1 MATTTIYLSSTYEDL
16 KDYRSAVFDALRKSG
31 YHVIAM
37 EDYVA
42 ADQRPVDKCLKDVER
57 ADLYVGLFGFR
68 YGYVPPSHHNN
79 PNGLS
84 ITELEFWHA
93 ERLKKHPLTF
103 LADPKQA
110 GIPQQFVDAFTGD
123 GQSGQQIKRLRE
135 YLRIEKS
142 ASFFWAPHQLAS
154 LVQAAV
160 ASHLANN
167 PKPDSPT
174 VSQAPGPPTITW
186 DIEKQDSPY
195 PGLLHFTSKYA
206 PVFFGRDQDVIQI
219 LDRMRMPEGRF
230 MIVSGDS
237 GTGKSSVIH
246 AGVLPRVEKGGLP
259 DNKQALGVRMLPSQG
274 STPFRA
280 LLGALNPFATQAGL
294 KPDEVAQELSES
306 PDRLT
311 HYVRKILM
319 EGTDRHALVLFLD
332 QMEELFTTHTP
343 AASTEFLRA
352 LYQAAQD
359 GPLWVLATLRS
370 DHLHHCHTHPEMLQV
385 LRGPGHYPLGPIEP
399 FMLEDLIAK
408 PARCA
413 GLSISDN
420 LVRRIIHETRIKE
433 DDPTKPGQSH
443 LPLLAFVLN
452 HLFEKRSNHELSEDA
467 YNQVGG
473 VTGAVAHHAAQVEA
487 DLHRTHGGETNHLLA
502 RLFESLV
509 IVSTEGLPTRS
520 RPLLA
525 EFSPEMRGLIEVLVQ
540 KRLLRTEGQGAQ
552 ATVSISHETLFEAWP
567 SLKDYIDKNKKQL
580 IDRTLLERRARRW
593 GERGRSWFDGLASGR
608 ECREFSR
615 TNVTPTQ
622 EMKDYL
628 NASRRKQRI
637 LQGTIAVVS
646 LLILG
651 TTWLWQK
658 GYNLEQA
665 GLKVKSLFFDISVE
679 PNMVRIP
686 GGSFQQGD
694 VEGLGEPWRN
704 PVRTVTIKPCAMGKY
719 EVTFEE
725 YDRFAIATG
734 RDLPND
740 QKWERGRRP
749 VINVSWDD
757 AKAYA
762 AWLSKQTGKHY
773 RLPTESEWE
782 YAARSG
788 ANQQVWAGTSE
799 ESDLEK
805 YAVFSSNSGNRT
817 ALVGQKAPNVF
828 GLHDMSGNVWEW
840 VEDCAHA
847 SYRGAPRDGSAWLDA
862 DGGDCGARVIR
873 GGSWSNVPG
882 TLRASNRSGYPADAR
897 LYFIGFR
904 LVQDISE

>member
-1 MATTTIYLSSTYEDL
+1 MTTTIYLSSTYEDL
-16 KDYRSAVFDALRKSG
+16 RDYRSAVFDALRKSG
-31 YHVIAM
+31 YQVIAM

-42 ADQRPVDKCLKDVER
+42 TDKRPVKKCLEDVAK
-57 ADLYVGLFGFR
+57 ADIYVGLFGFR
-68 YGYVPPSHHNN
+68 YGYVPPPEHNN
-79 PNGLS
+79 PEGLS
-84 ITELEFWHA
+84 ITELEFREA
-93 ERLKKHPLTF
+93 ERLGKHCLTF
-103 LADPKQA
+103 TVSEDAPWSPKFIDSLKGGRINQLRDY
-110 GIPQQFVDAFTGD
+110 V
-123 GQSGQQIKRLRE
+123 LRE
-135 YLRIEKS
+135 KT
-142 ASFFWAPHQLAS
+142 ASFFSAPYQLAS

-160 ASHLANN
+160 ANHLANN
-167 PKPDSPT
+167 RTQELPT
-174 VSQAPGPPTITW
+174 VPQAPGPPTITW

-230 MIVSGDS
+230 VIVSGDS

-280 LLGALNPFATQAGL
+280 LMGALNPFATQAGL
-294 KPDEVAQELSES
+294 KPDDVAQDLSQS

-311 HYVRKILM
+311 HYIRTILT

-332 QMEELFTTHTP
+332 QMEELFTRHTP

-352 LYQAAQD
+352 LYKAAQD
-359 GPLWVLATLRS
+359 DPLWVLATLRS

-413 GLSISDN
+413 GLTISEN
-420 LVRRIIHETRIKE
+420 LVRRIVHDTRTKE

-452 HLFEKRSNHELSEDA
+452 HLFEKRSNHELSEDVYKQIGA
-467 YNQVGG
+467 

-487 DLHRTHGGETNHLLA
+487 DLRSTQGSKTTGLLA
-502 RLFESLV
+502 QLFESLV

-525 EFSPEMRGLIEVLVQ
+525 KFSPEMRGLIEVLVQ

-580 IDRTLLERRARRW
+580 IDRTLLERRAKRW
-593 GERGRSWFDGLASGR
+593 VERGRPWFDGLASGR

-622 EMKDYL
+622 EMKEYL
-628 NASRRKQRI
+628 HASRRARWI
-637 LQGTIAVVS
+637 
-646 LLILG
+646 
-651 TTWLWQK
+651 
-658 GYNLEQA
+658 QA
-665 GLKVKSLFFDISVE
+665 GAIGFVILLVGGPIAWMGKEGVTVQYAGSIVLAQLHLVQVPQPEMIT
-679 PNMVRIP
+679 IP
-686 GGSFQQGD
+686 GGTFQQGD
-694 VEGLGEPWRN
+694 KTEGPIRE
-704 PVRTVTIKPCAMGKY
+704 VTIKPFAMEKH

-725 YDRFAIATG
+725 YDRYVELTG
-734 RDLPND
+734 SKRPDD
-740 QKWERGRRP
+740 HRWRRGQRP

-762 AWLSKQTGKHY
+762 RWLSQATGRHY

-782 YAARSG
+782 YAARSRG
-788 ANQQVWAGTSE
+788 RDEIWAGTSDE
-799 ESDLEK
+799 RKLQD
-805 YAVFSSNSGNRT
+805 YAVYATDRT
-817 ALVGQKAPNVF
+817 EPVGTKTPN
-828 GLHDMSGNVWEW
+828 GLGLYDMSGNVWEW
-840 VEDCAHA
+840 VEDCWHGH
-847 SYRGAPRDGSAWLDA
+847 YTGAPTDGSAWLEA
-862 DGGDCGARVIR
+862 GGGNCEGRVLR
-873 GGSWSNVPG
+873 GGSWGSKPG
-882 TLRASNRSGYPADAR
+882 PLRASNRVGRRADTR
-897 LYFIGFR
+897 DDDLGFR
-904 LVQDISE
+904 LVQDIHE